1 MATVKHIKV
10 KNNWYSDAVRYL
22 KYRHDEYTNRPILD
36 ENGAL
41 ILRDFYLM
49 DGVLCSP
56 ESFGMEC
63 MQTNAA
69 FGKNASPAEIK
80 AHHYIVSFDPRDRA
94 ENGLSCEKAQAL
106 GLELTQRAFPGHQA
120 IVCTHPDGHNGA
132 GNIHVHIVI
141 NSVRKEAAVDPLS
154 PKRQSLLPAGYKHNA
169 SDTFM
174 TFFKQ
179 QVMELCQREGLYQ
192 VDLLNPAKVCIT
204 DKEYWAQRRRQHNLD
219 EAAAAQVQPDESKF
233 ETRLGVLRRQ
243 ITAVLDDS
251 KSLEEFR
258 EKLLEN
264 YGIILRESRGSFS
277 YLLPDRERPIRA
289 KRLGTD
295 FDKSFLLSYFRSLD
309 REARSA
315 ESAVPK
321 PAHGAKKTDPSIR
334 LIVDLQSLV
343 KACENPNYAR
353 KVKISNLKEMSKT
366 LAFLQENRLGTESEL
381 QSLLAGTK
389 ADLHEKLAELK
400 ATEKSLDDTNLLIRN
415 VGQYLANK
423 SIYSAYLKAGNKQ
436 DFREAHS
443 GSLALYEAAR
453 KQLRELTGEKSIP
466 SLKEL
471 KAQKAALLQQ
481 KNEQYAAYS
490 FARSKLRELQ
500 TVAANVETML
510 GIKLSPEHAPA
521 NRTK

>member
-22 KYRHDEYTNRPILD
+22 KYRHDEYTNKPILD
-36 ENGAL
+36 ENGEL
-41 ILRDFYLM
+41 ILRDFFLM

-63 MQTNAA
+63 MQTNAS
-69 FGKNASPAEIK
+69 FGKNTSSDEIK
-80 AHHYIVSFDPRDRA
+80 AHHYIVSFDPRDRE

-106 GLELTQRAFPGHQA
+106 GLELARHAFPGHQT

-132 GNIHVHIVI
+132 GNIHLHIVI
-141 NSVRKEAAVDPLS
+141 NSVRKEAAIDPLS
-154 PKRQSLLPAGYKHNA
+154 AEKQRALPAGYKHNS

-174 TFFKQ
+174 AFFKQ
-179 QVMELCQREGLYQ
+179 QVMDLCQREGLYQ
-192 VDLLNPAKVCIT
+192 VDLLNPAKVCVT
-204 DKEYWAQRRRQHNLD
+204 DKEYWAQRRGQHDLD
-219 EAAAAQVQPDESKF
+219 ETAAAQVQPDEPKF
-233 ETRLGVLRRQ
+233 ETFLGTLRKQ

-258 EKLLEN
+258 EKLLES
-264 YGIILRESRGSFS
+264 YGITLLESRGSFS

-289 KRLGTD
+289 RRLGTD
-295 FDKSFLLSYFRSLD
+295 FDRGFILGYFRSL
-309 REARSA
+309 EYKARTA
-315 ESAVPK
+315 ESAASK
-321 PAHGAKKTDPSIR
+321 PADRAKKTDPSIR
-334 LIVDLQSLV
+334 LIVDLQTLV

-353 KVKISNLKEMSKT
+353 KVKISNLKEMSKA
-366 LAFLQENRLGTESEL
+366 LAFLQENNLGTEADL
-381 QSLLAGTK
+381 QALLAGTK
-389 ADLHEKLAELK
+389 ADFHEKLAALK
-400 ATEKSLDDTNLLIRN
+400 ATEQSLDDTNLLIRN

-443 GSLALYEAAR
+443 SSLTLYEAAR
-453 KQLRELTGEKSIP
+453 KQLRELTGKKTVP
-466 SLKEL
+466 SLKDL
-471 KAQKAALLQQ
+471 KARKAALLQQ

-510 GIKLSPEHAPA
+510 GVKLSPEHSPA
-521 NRTK
+521 YRTK

>member
-10 KNNWYSDAVRYL
+10 KNYWYSDAVRYL
-22 KYRHDEYTNRPILD
+22 KYRHDEYTNKPILD
-36 ENGAL
+36 ENGDL
-41 ILRDFYLM
+41 ILRDFFLM

-69 FGKNASPAEIK
+69 FGKNASPDEIK
-80 AHHYIVSFDPRDRA
+80 AHHYIVSFDPRDRE
-94 ENGLSCEKAQAL
+94 ENGLRCERAQAL
-106 GLELTQRAFPGHQA
+106 GLELARRAFPGHQA

-141 NSVRKEAAVDPLS
+141 NSVRKEAAIDPLS
-154 PKRQSLLPAGYKHNA
+154 QEKQSLLPAGYKHNA
-169 SDTFM
+169 SNTFM
-174 TFFKQ
+174 AFFKQ
-179 QVMELCQREGLYQ
+179 QVMDLCQREGLHQ

-204 DKEYWAQRRRQHNLD
+204 DKEYWALRRGQHDLD
-219 EAAAAQVQPDESKF
+219 ETAAAQVQPDGSKF

-243 ITAVLDDS
+243 ITAVLEDS
-251 KSLEEFR
+251 KGLEEFR

-277 YLLPDRERPIRA
+277 YLLPERERPIRA
-289 KRLGTD
+289 RRLGTD
-295 FDKSFLLSYFRSLD
+295 FDKGFLLSYFRSL
-309 REARSA
+309 EYKARSA
-315 ESAVPK
+315 ENAALK
-321 PAHGAKKTDPSIR
+321 PAHSAKKTDPSIR
-334 LIVDLQSLV
+334 LIVDLQTLV

-366 LAFLQENRLGTESEL
+366 LAFLQENRLGTESAL
-381 QSLLAGTK
+381 QTLLAETK
-389 ADLHEKLAELK
+389 DDLHGKLAALK

-415 VGQYLANK
+415 MGQYLANK
-423 SIYSAYLKAGNKQ
+423 STYLAYLKAGNKQ

-443 GSLALYEAAR
+443 SSLALYEATR
-453 KQLRELTGEKSIP
+453 KQVRELTGEKTVP

-500 TVAANVETML
+500 TVAANVEAML
-510 GIKLSPEHAPA
+510 GIKLSPEHSPA
-521 NRTK
+521 DRTK